1 MLTLQVFSACG
12 NDSSEEIPNVQ
23 ATIDAAIEA
32 GIAKIPTA
40 TPTPL
45 PVPTPTPLP
54 VPTPTPTPLPVPTPT
69 PTPSPTPTPIP
80 TPTPTPIP
88 TNEPKLQSFKIINSN
103 ISRNLEAIIGFTSSI
118 EGANDVRIRFKN
130 TSNPNRN
137 IQTQSCFVFS
147 NLSGITSCSIKFS
160 ALGDFWTENGKYSV
174 EEIEIKSP
182 NNIISQY
189 KPNGTVIPDVNYQT
203 MNLTTHDVKLY
214 SLNLNGSGF
223 SIAVDEIYMEG
234 VHFNDDTFRGSGI
247 NNGETFDLYV
257 KFNSNVKVTSQN
269 YDGTGETTNRA
280 YVILSLKN
288 ISDSNESGKLYMQY
302 YSGSGSKELIFRGVL
317 PATTNQGIITP
328 NSNSPGIQINGTAVI
343 QDATPST
350 YLPIQGNDL
359 LFTNQGPSGSEDIFS
374 LTSNKI
380 YSTEKVLTTYS
391 YNEFAMNAL
400 SKVSTTGSN

>member
-1 MLTLQVFSACG
+1 
-12 NDSSEEIPNVQ
+12 
-23 ATIDAAIEA
+23 
-32 GIAKIPTA
+32 
-40 TPTPL
+40 
-45 PVPTPTPLP
+45 
-54 VPTPTPTPLPVPTPT
+54 
-69 PTPSPTPTPIP
+69 
-80 TPTPTPIP
+80 
-88 TNEPKLQSFKIINSN
+88 
-103 ISRNLEAIIGFTSSI
+103 
-118 EGANDVRIRFKN
+118 VRIRFKN

-147 NLSGITSCSIKFS
+147 KLSGITSCSIKFS
-160 ALGDFWTENGKYSV
+160 AQGDFWTENGKYSV

-223 SIAVDEIYMEG
+223 SIAADEIYMEG

-280 YVILSLKN
+280 YIILSLKN

-317 PATTNQGIITP
+317 PTTTNQGIITP